1 MVNKS
6 CKFSEKIPS
15 PQYPVIQSVWGLS
28 LFSYLCTPQIV
39 PMIFNSF
46 EFLLFLPLTFLVYWM
61 VFKGRTPRNLFI
73 IAASYTFYGWWNV
86 KLLGLIAFTTLC
98 SYLSGLVIE
107 RLNDRRHRAALAVL
121 WVNVAINLGILGMFK
136 YFDFFA
142 HSFYQMMN
150 AIGWGVD
157 DITLGLVL
165 PVGISFYTFQALSYS
180 IDVYRRKIEASHD
193 VPAFFAFISFFP
205 QLVAGPIERASN
217 LLPQFMRSHRF
228 EYSMGVSGMRQILWG
243 LFKKMV
249 VADNCAEAV
258 DFIFGDYT
266 SMGAANLWIGAA
278 LFSFQIY
285 GDFSGYSDIAVGTA
299 RMFGFEL
306 MRNFKL
312 PYFSRDIGEFWRRWH
327 ISLTTWFRDYVYIPM
342 GGSRVSKPKK
352 VRNTFVIFLLSGFW
366 HGATWGYLAWG
377 AFHAV
382 LFVPMILT
390 GRNRKY
396 LDEPAAGRRL
406 PSINEAAL
414 MAWTFTLVVIG
425 LVLYRAGEIS
435 DAWECFKIMFTGF
448 IPPYSSMPLIGFV
461 PLCWVAVMMGAEWM
475 TRTREHPLDFGP
487 GERGLLRSRMARC
500 TLYYVIFMTILFFSG
515 NQQQFIYFQF

>member
-1 MVNKS
+1 
-6 CKFSEKIPS
+6 
-15 PQYPVIQSVWGLS
+15 
-28 LFSYLCTPQIV
+28 
-39 PMIFNSF
+39 MIFNSF
-46 EFLLFLPLTFLVYWM
+46 EFLLFLPLTFLVYWL
-61 VFKGRTPRNLFI
+61 VFKERTARNLFI

-86 KLLGLIAFTTLC
+86 KFLGLIAFTTLC

-121 WVNVAINLGILGMFK
+121 WVNAAINLGILGAFK

-150 AIGWGVD
+150 ALGWAVD
-157 DITLGLVL
+157 DVTLGLVL

-180 IDVYRRKIEASHD
+180 IDVYRRKIEASRD
-193 VPAFFAFISFFP
+193 ILAFFAFVSFFP

-217 LLPQFMRSHRF
+217 LLPQFMRSHSF
-228 EYSMGVSGMRQILWG
+228 DYSQGVSGMRQILWG

-249 VADNCAEAV
+249 VADNCAAAV
-258 DFIFGDYT
+258 DVIFGDYA

-285 GDFSGYSDIAVGTA
+285 GDFSGYSDIAVGAA
-299 RMFGFEL
+299 RLFGFEL

-312 PYFSRDIGEFWRRWH
+312 PFFSRDIGEFWRRWH
-327 ISLTTWFRDYVYIPM
+327 ISLTTWFRDYVYIPI
-342 GGSRVSKPKK
+342 GGSRVGKLKK

-377 AFHAV
+377 AYHAV

-396 LDEPAAGRRL
+396 LDEPAEGRRL
-406 PSINEAAL
+406 PSISEAAM
-414 MAWTFTLVVIG
+414 MAWTFVLVSIG
-425 LVLYRAGEIS
+425 FVFFRTKEIGYACDYLKMMFAG
-435 DAWECFKIMFTGF
+435 FT
-448 IPPYSSMPLIGFV
+448 PHDSSVPLIGFV
-461 PLCWVAVMMGAEWM
+461 PLCWVAVMMCAEWVA
-475 TRTREHPLDFGP
+475 RHRENPLAFHGD
-487 GERGLLRSRMARC
+487 EKGLFRSRAARC
-500 TLYYVIFMTILFFSG
+500 ALYYVIFMTILLFSG